1 MNLITKIK
9 RLWKLSGKDPKAL
22 EEFMQL
28 SDEEIMDLPDE
39 DTKAVFISE
48 GSAEEYKDYQNE
60 QKGIKGIFGLK

>member
-1 MNLITKIK
+1 MNLINKIK
-9 RLWKLSGKDPKAL
+9 RLWKLSGKDQQSL
-22 EEFMQL
+22 EDFMKL
-28 SDEEIMDLPDE
+28 SDKEIMDLPDE

>member
-1 MNLITKIK
+1 MNLLNKIK

-28 SDEEIMDLPDE
+28 SDKEIMDLPDE

-48 GSAEEYKDYQNE
+48 GSVEEYKDYQNE
-60 QKGIKGIFGLK
+60 KKGIKGIFGL